1 MKRVVLLCLLL
12 FSATS
17 FAAFEVT
24 KFDNAEKEARYKQL
38 INELR
43 CLVCQNQ
50 NIADSNAGLA
60 KTLRQETFRMIN
72 EGASDED
79 IINFMVTRYGDFVL
93 YKPPLKAQTFILW
106 VGPFVLLVVAL
117 LIIILVIRH
126 NRSVSI
132 PVNTGDL
139 DKINQLLDQED
150 QDK

>member
-1 MKRVVLLCLLL
+1 MKQIVLLCLLL

-24 KFDNAEKEARYKQL
+24 QFDNAEKEERYKQL

-60 KTLRQETFRMIN
+60 KTLREETFRMIN
-72 EGASDED
+72 EGASDEE

-93 YKPPLKAQTFILW
+93 YKPPLKAETFVLW

-126 NRSVSI
+126 NRTVSV
-132 PVNTGDL
+132 PVNTDGL
-139 DKINQLLDQED
+139 DKINKLLDQED